1 MAERRNATSG
11 EGDDLVKLDF
21 FTSIAAS
28 ITRAKTLRATLQA
41 VMDNIGLIFSPRNWS
56 LFLRDPRRGEL
67 IFTVVFGPK
76 SAGLRGKRIPAGIGI
91 VGWIAERREDL
102 IIEDVSTDP
111 RFDPTIDE
119 QSGFRTRSI
128 IGVPLVT
135 GGRVFGVIEL
145 VNELDDRVFTRLDLK
160 VLRTIAD
167 FAAIAIERSY
177 YHEALRRLS
186 MVDTLTGIPNR
197 RSFEHLLE
205 REKERVKRSGKFF
218 SLLLIDI
225 DEFKAINDNF
235 GHETGDEVLK
245 RLARILVA
253 CTRHVDMAARLGG
266 DEFVVLLPDTE
277 RAAAEEVRSRIIEA
291 IREATP
297 AGQPDFTVSIG
308 LQTGGADDADE
319 VIAGA
324 DRDMY
329 LKKQVHFE
337 GRAESLEENLPDF
350 LEEEVSSRP
359 AEGD

>member
-1 MAERRNATSG
+1 MAEQRDATSG

-28 ITRAKTLRATLQA
+28 IARAKNLRATLQA

-56 LFLRDPRRGEL
+56 LFLRDPRKGDL
-67 IFTVVFGPK
+67 VFTIAIGAK
-76 SAGLRGKRIPAGIGI
+76 ASSLRGKRVPAGTGV

-111 RFDPTIDE
+111 RFDAAIDE

-145 VNELDDRVFTRLDLK
+145 LNELDDRVFTRLDLR

-186 MVDTLTGIPNR
+186 MVDALTGIPNR

-205 REKERVKRSGKFF
+205 REKERVKRSGRVF

-225 DEFKAINDNF
+225 DGFKAINDSH
-235 GHETGDEVLK
+235 GHEMGDEVLK
-245 RLARILVA
+245 RLARILAA
-253 CTRHVDMAARLGG
+253 CTRHMDTAARLGG
-266 DEFVVLLPDTE
+266 DEFVVLLPDTGRE
-277 RAAAEEVRSRIIEA
+277 AAEEVRDRIVAATVEA
-291 IREATP
+291 PPPGEVA
-297 AGQPDFTVSIG
+297 FTISVG
-308 LQTGGADDADE
+308 LQTGGADDADR
-319 VIAGA
+319 VVAGA

-329 LKKQVHFE
+329 LQKQSHFE
-337 GRAESLEENLPDF
+337 GRAENLEENLPDF
-350 LEEEVSSRP
+350 LED
-359 AEGD
+359 EGSTQAG